1 MSVLFLAILLQQ
13 GRYIDGCVVYKLIGS
28 CFISGTVVLV
38 VGGDGLFYSPKNFSV
53 NPEVLPSVIEF
64 NCYYMKTQGLET
76 PYTYSWDLNG
86 KFYERTDNF
95 TRQVEVYN
103 PSVEGDYTCNAL
115 TGGQKQDE
123 ITVTLRLPG

>member
-64 NCYYMKTQGLET
+64 NCYYMKTQGFERT
-76 PYTYSWDLNG
+76 YTYSWDLNG
-86 KFYERTDNF
+86 VVYKRTDNF

-103 PSVEGDYTCNAL
+103 PSIEGDYTCIAL